1 MNPGFTGFGQCFIV
15 LAQAAAPTQPRQ
27 GAFHYPSAGQHLK
40 AVTVRLPPDYLQQP
54 AAKGPGPGDQLASVS
69 AVSPNY
75 LESGK
80 PTRQFSQHQLG
91 SISIL
96 DVGGMYHHGQKQS
109 HGVYYDVTLAAGDL
123 FAGIIAPRPPFS
135 VVFTDWLSMIAALGV
150 ASRPAASRTLG
161 RKASSMAS
169 QGPSSRHFRKYH
181 QTVPQ
186 GGKSWGT
193 IRQGTP
199 PRSTY
204 RIPLITSRKSTV
216 RGCPLTLAAGKRG
229 ANSAHWGS
237 VKSLGYGFLFMPP
250 GYQGSRPTAQPMIT
264 QDNLISH
271 TPSKSA
277 GKKVLERSSRALTG

>member
-1 MNPGFTGFGQCFIV
+1 MTLLRETPKDHGLLNYF
-15 LAQAAAPTQPRQ
+15 
-27 GAFHYPSAGQHLK
+27 
-40 AVTVRLPPDYLQQP
+40 QQP
-54 AAKGPGPGDQLASVS
+54 AAKGPGPGGQLASVS

-80 PTRQFSQHQLG
+80 PTHQFAQHQLG

-109 HGVYYDVTLAAGDL
+109 HGVYYDVTLAPSDL
-123 FAGIIAPRPPFS
+123 FAGIIATRPPFS

-169 QGPSSRHFRKYH
+169 QVPSSRHFRKYH

-204 RIPLITSRKSTV
+204 RMPLVTSGKSTV
-216 RGCPLTLAAGKRG
+216 RGCPLALAAGKKG

-237 VKSLGYGFLFMPP
+237 VKSLGYGFLFIPP
-250 GYQGSRPTAQPMIT
+250 SYQGFRPPVWAMIM
-264 QDNLISH
+264 QDYPVSH
-271 TPSKSA
+271 TPS
-277 GKKVLERSSRALTG
+277 